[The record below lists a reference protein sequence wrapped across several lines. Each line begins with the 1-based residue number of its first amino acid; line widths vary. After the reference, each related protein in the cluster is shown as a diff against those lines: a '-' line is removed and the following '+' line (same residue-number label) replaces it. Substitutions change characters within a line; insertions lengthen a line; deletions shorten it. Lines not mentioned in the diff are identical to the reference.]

1 MFTGRVTRYIMGQV
15 TGGVAL
21 ALTIILA
28 MIVLIDFV
36 ELSRTIATR
45 ADVSALR
52 LMFLA
57 LMRAPSLIET
67 TLPFIFLFGV
77 MWAMFRLNRRSEL
90 VAMRAAGM
98 SAWRF
103 LAPAVLIALISGG
116 VAMTVINPVAARLSA
131 EFERRKAVILDP
143 GVGAVNLSEG
153 GVWLREAREDGQL
166 VIRADRAEAGGRRLV
181 NATLYFYETTDEG
194 RPAFARRIDAS
205 RAVLRAGFWQLSDA
219 WETAP
224 DIQALRHDSIA
235 IPTTLSADG
244 LLETYGAPDTQ
255 SFWNLRRQGRLL
267 NDAGFEAS
275 AYELRWHRLLALPLT
290 LAAMTIVATAA
301 SLRLVRRGGAFQLAA
316 TGAAVGFVLF
326 FAENFLAAFGR
337 TGVLPVP
344 LAAWAAP
351 AVTLLGGLYVIASVE
366 DG

>member
-1 MFTGRVTRYIMGQV
+1 VCSSD
-15 TGGVAL
+15 L
-21 ALTIILA
+21 
-28 MIVLIDFV
+28 
-36 ELSRTIATR
+36 
-45 ADVSALR
+45 
-52 LMFLA
+52 
-57 LMRAPSLIET
+57 
-67 TLPFIFLFGV
+67 
-77 MWAMFRLNRRSEL
+77 
-90 VAMRAAGM
+90 
-98 SAWRF
+98 
-103 LAPAVLIALISGG
+103 
-116 VAMTVINPVAARLSA
+116 
-131 EFERRKAVILDP
+131 
-143 GVGAVNLSEG
+143 
-153 GVWLREAREDGQL
+153 
-166 VIRADRAEAGGRRLV
+166 
-181 NATLYFYETTDEG
+181 TLYFYETTDEG